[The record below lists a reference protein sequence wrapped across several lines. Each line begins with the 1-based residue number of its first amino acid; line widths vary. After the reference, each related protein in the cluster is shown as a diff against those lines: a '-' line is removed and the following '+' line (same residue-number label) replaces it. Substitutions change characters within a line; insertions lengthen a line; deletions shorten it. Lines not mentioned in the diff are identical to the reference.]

1 MPLQDIDA
9 ICIDTRD
16 VNLAVAAAARMR
28 EAGVGNIKI
37 LTDED
42 GITIARRADFN
53 ATAIQKL
60 ETIDAY
66 SKFMIE
72 QIHEHVTSD
81 NFLVFQWDGFIIN
94 PHLWWD
100 GFLEY
105 DYIGAPW
112 PQPYR
117 PAPGLKVGN
126 GGFSLRS
133 RSLSAA
139 MGSLGASST
148 GVPEDVYIAQQ
159 LISNQELA
167 EFRPASVEIARH
179 FSVEH
184 QTYLTAES
192 PQYAMPGTGTFGF
205 HGWFNFHIAF
215 DDRMLVNYIQETM
228 TSSQRHRILGSWA
241 NTALLVNLFN
251 TGRQV
256 GAQLIAEIT
265 AHELNLATDP
275 KSDHFV
281 QEVINGI
288 QAVNSEKS
296 Y

>member
-1 MPLQDIDA
+1 MPLEDIDA

-16 VNLAVAAAARMR
+16 VNLAVAAAVLMR

-66 SKFMIE
+66 SRFMIE
-72 QIHEHVTSD
+72 QVHEHVTSD
-81 NFLVFQWDGFIIN
+81 HFLVFQWDGFIIN

-100 GFLEY
+100 GFVEY

-117 PAPGLKVGN
+117 PAPDLKVGN

-133 RSLSAA
+133 HSLSAA
-139 MGSLGASST
+139 LPQLHAAYRGE
-148 GVPEDVYIAQQ
+148 PEDVFIANQIQ
-159 LISNQELA
+159 SNPNLGRFSLA
-167 EFRPASVEIARH
+167 PAQIARH

-184 QTYLTAES
+184 QSYLPPTDKDDS
-192 PQYAMPGTGTFGF
+192 IPSTGTLGF
-205 HGWFNFHIAF
+205 HGWFNFHMALTDQPLI
-215 DDRMLVNYIQETM
+215 DYVNAQM
-228 TSSQRHRILGSWA
+228 DPDQKHRILGSWA
-241 NTALLVNLFN
+241 NTALLVNLYN
-251 TGRQV
+251 SGR
-256 GAQLIAEIT
+256 GDCARELSAIT
-265 AHELNLATDP
+265 AKTLSLQIEPTAENI
-275 KSDHFV
+275 V
-281 QEVINGI
+281 
-288 QAVNSEKS
+288 QAVIDEINRRR
-296 Y
+296 